1 MLRARAVM
9 VSHYDEVARFVGLDA
24 VEMIRRAG
32 LRPRDLHNPE
42 NWLPAAKLIALIDES
57 ASRSGRDDFGIL
69 LGKCRTF
76 TSLGPLSLL
85 LKHEATI
92 GKILSAAVEYSYLL
106 NDLLHVSIKD
116 DGASATIEWNL
127 VPGLHSRHAAN
138 LVAAIAYRGISEAVE
153 FSWDPDC
160 IHFRDATPD
169 RVSTFKRY
177 FRGSLE
183 FGSNF
188 DGMSCTSAALNTRNP
203 FADPDLARYA
213 RQLLNLLPGAGEASA
228 TNKTLSTILLMLD
241 DGEISITRAAE
252 CLGITVRSLQRRLEA
267 EETSFNQI
275 LNETR
280 KELAMRHLANSSAS
294 LISVATLLGYSGVA
308 AFGRWFAGE
317 FGMSATEYRRTK
329 RRETFSKTQS
339 ESPESS
345 TQSPESAA
353 LSELAD

>member
-9 VSHYDEVARFVGLDA
+9 VSHYDEVARFVGLDP

-127 VPGLHSRHAAN
+127 VPGLHSRHSLGCHRLSGN
-138 LVAAIAYRGISEAVE
+138 L
-153 FSWDPDC
+153 
-160 IHFRDATPD
+160 
-169 RVSTFKRY
+169 
-177 FRGSLE
+177 
-183 FGSNF
+183 
-188 DGMSCTSAALNTRNP
+188 
-203 FADPDLARYA
+203 
-213 RQLLNLLPGAGEASA
+213 
-228 TNKTLSTILLMLD
+228 
-241 DGEISITRAAE
+241 
-252 CLGITVRSLQRRLEA
+252 
-267 EETSFNQI
+267 
-275 LNETR
+275 
-280 KELAMRHLANSSAS
+280 
-294 LISVATLLGYSGVA
+294 
-308 AFGRWFAGE
+308 
-317 FGMSATEYRRTK
+317 
-329 RRETFSKTQS
+329 
-339 ESPESS
+339 
-345 TQSPESAA
+345 
-353 LSELAD
+353 